1 MACFCKNRKTR
12 PWRGRYTK
20 NKKRISKFFDTQEE
34 AEEWERINREIIQNE
49 KQITKDNTDTTELR
63 KKNVE
68 KHGGNRE
75 NESKAIQILYDL
87 IKNKYDCLL
96 IRDGSH
102 NDIALKKKTNTTNL
116 YHAIQIKSASKK
128 ELTKRAV
135 VPRASFGM
143 VNHYPNSIVLCICL
157 YPLQMWIFHG
167 KDLIHKGQTLHE
179 SQKQEFKDALIYDQ
193 EAQVNNIFDKLNEY
207 LKHYPKKEIEYWNTQ
222 LTTSHY
228 LEYKANLEYQK
239 FYNIS
244 LQSFKPIGSIEH
256 LVYDLIQNGQRI
268 QEKTC
273 YTEKGKTGFKVHL
286 NKCGGKINGKKKL
299 VPYEKDDFDV
309 LRIYVLYT
317 LDENNSLVFDRDYTK
332 IKYSE
337 TDDTYKK
344 EIKKINSYKLFGYF
358 EIPMTILINQKL
370 IKTSENPGQKT
381 FKVHLPEQILIDT
394 NQKLPQKNI
403 KLSTWT
409 RPYFNDDI
417 FKKTFKQ

>member
-1 MACFCKNRKTR
+1 MAYFCKNRKTR

-87 IKNKYDCLL
+87 IKNKYECLL

-102 NDIALKKKTNTTNL
+102 NDIALKKKTNTTKL
-116 YHAIQIKSASKK
+116 YHAIQIKSALQKDQEGNGK
-128 ELTKRAV
+128 
-135 VPRASFGM
+135 PRAKFSN

-157 YPLQMWIFHG
+157 HPLQMWIFHG
-167 KDLIHKGQTLHE
+167 KDLIHKGKTLHE
-179 SQKQEFKDALIYDQ
+179 SQQKEFKNALIYDQ

-207 LKHYPKKEIEYWNTQ
+207 LKRYPKKDIEHWNTQ
-222 LTTSHY
+222 LMTSHY
-228 LEYKANLEYQK
+228 LEYKGNLEYQK

-244 LQSFKPIGSIEH
+244 LQSFKPIGSIEN

-273 YTEKGKTGFKVHL
+273 YTIKGETGFRVNL
-286 NKCGGKINGKKKL
+286 NKCGGEINGKKKHI
-299 VPYEKDDFDV
+299 PYEKEDFDV

-317 LDENNSLVFDRDYTK
+317 LDKNNSLVFNRDYTK

-358 EIPMTILINQKL
+358 DIPMTILINQKL
-370 IKTSENPGQKT
+370 IKTSENPGIKT
-381 FKVHLPEQILIDT
+381 FKVQLPEQILIDM
-394 NQKLPQKNI
+394 NQKLPKKTNT
-403 KLSTWT
+403 LNTWT